1 MAYLAQILLAGIVTG
16 SLYSLIALGFAII
29 YKTTK
34 VANLAHGD
42 IAMLGA
48 YFAVQVF
55 VIMNMGTAAALLL
68 LIPFSFIVGAA
79 IGLFLNIPLKQNRI
93 ANIVI
98 ASLGMGIILQ
108 EVVVLKFGAFPFFL
122 KGLLPEKTLDIGG
135 ASIQYGNFLI
145 IGITLM
151 VMAIMFIFFNFTEL
165 GIAMRA
171 VSQNREASL
180 VMGINPT
187 VMVLSSWGLASVIG
201 MISCFLLSSQLGA
214 YPELGVTVII
224 KAFTAAVLGGLTSL
238 PGAVL
243 GAFIVGIIDSLL
255 AGYISGELQTIGAF
269 FILLIVLLI
278 RPEGIFSGKMR
289 AKV

>member
-1 MAYLAQILLAGIVTG
+1 MAYLSQILLAGIVTG
-16 SLYSLIALGFAII
+16 SLYSLIAVGFAII

-42 IAMLGA
+42 VSMLGA

-55 VIMNMGTAAALLL
+55 VIMNIGTAISFVL
-68 LIPFSFIVGAA
+68 LIPVSFILGAA
-79 IGLFLNIPLKQNRI
+79 IGLLLNIPLKHGRI

-108 EVVVLKFGAFPFFL
+108 ELVVLKFGAFPFFL
-122 KGLLPEKTLDIGG
+122 KGLLPEKTMNIGDIN
-135 ASIQYGNFLI
+135 IQYGNLLI
-145 IGITLM
+145 IAITIG
-151 VMAIMFIFFNFTEL
+151 VMAVMFIFFRYTEL

-180 VMGINPT
+180 MMGINPT

-201 MISCFLLSSQLGA
+201 MMSCFLLSSQLGA

-238 PGAVL
+238 PGCVL

-269 FILLIVLLI
+269 IILLVVLLI
-278 RPEGIFSGKMR
+278 RPEGIFSGR
-289 AKV
+289 ERVKV